1 MDFITI
7 LMAAIYGAGSGF
19 IFATI
24 FWAKSGEAFDFY
36 KYMVTLFLG
45 CLVGGAMGVMGTPI
59 TEQTFNI
66 QMLAYGF
73 LTATIEAVLKMIF
86 KMMNVP
92 WPSSTP

>member
-1 MDFITI
+1 MDYITI

-24 FWAKSGEAFDFY
+24 FWAKSGEPFDFY
-36 KYMVTLFLG
+36 KYIVTLILG
-45 CLVGGAMGVMGTPI
+45 CLVGGAMGVMAMPI
-59 TEQTFNI
+59 TEQTFNV

-73 LTATIEAVLKMIF
+73 LTATIEALLKMIL
-86 KMMNVP
+86 KALGMT